1 MHAGKMID
9 PMKRRDV
16 IAGVGAVIASPWIVR
31 AQQRPAVLGLL
42 SSMSQQTIPK
52 PIAAIYAGLKEQG
65 FVEGQNLK
73 TEQRWADAHYD
84 RLPAMAKELVDLK
97 VAAIVTVGGN
107 IAALPAKAATTTIPI
122 VFATANDPVA
132 TGLVTSFV
140 RPSGNL
146 TGVTWM
152 GADLLAKDLELFHE
166 LLPSVPVFGI
176 MSNSDR
182 PDVAAQLKSA
192 EEAAAKIGRKIRI
205 LNARNTAE
213 IDAVFE
219 TIEQEHIGAL
229 IVASDAL
236 FNVHRERLLALAA
249 KHAVPA
255 LYYLPEFVAAG
266 GLMSYGSGLIDAY
279 RQIGLYTGR
288 ILKGEKPA
296 DLPVQ
301 QATKIEL
308 VINMKTAKT
317 LGLTIPINLL
327 GRADEVIE

>member
-1 MHAGKMID
+1 MLS
-9 PMKRRDV
+9 MKRRDV
-16 IAGVGAVIASPWIVR
+16 VAGIGAVIASPFVIG
-31 AQQRPAVLGLL
+31 AQQRPVVMGLL
-42 SSMSQQTIPK
+42 SSLSPTTITK
-52 PIAAIYAGLKEQG
+52 AVAAIYAGLKEQG

-73 TEQRWADAHYD
+73 TEQRWAEGHYE

-97 VAAIVTVGGN
+97 VAAIVTIGGN

-132 TGLVTSFV
+132 TGLVTNFV

-152 GADLLAKDLELFHE
+152 GADLLAKDLEVFHE
-166 LLPSVPVFGI
+166 LLPNVPVFGI
-176 MSNSDR
+176 MSNPDR

-205 LNARNTAE
+205 LNAKNAGE
-213 IDAVFE
+213 IDAVFA
-219 TIEQEHIGAL
+219 TVDQERIGAL
-229 IVASDAL
+229 IVAPDAL
-236 FNVHRERLLALAA
+236 FNVHRERIVTLAA

-266 GLMSYGSGLIDAY
+266 GLMSYGSGLIDSY
-279 RQIGLYTGR
+279 LQIGRYTGR
-288 ILKGEKPA
+288 ILKGEKPG

-301 QATKIEL
+301 QTTKIEL
-308 VINMKTAKT
+308 VINLKTAKA
-317 LGLTIPINLL
+317 LGLTIPITLL
-327 GRADEVIE
+327 GRADEVVE